1 MPVATRIS
9 ERRHASLPLLALAG
23 LALLALATGCA
34 RSSARVGHPL
44 IVIDAGHGGQFTH
57 IAENGMREEELNLD
71 IAKRLQRV
79 LERRGYRVVM
89 TRTDSGDLGAG
100 AIPTWNALDSG
111 WRYSVRELRTAR
123 DTAKRRDL
131 QARCDIAN
139 KLGADAFISIHNN
152 SARNT
157 AAQGTEAFY
166 AEGDAPGA
174 ALAASI
180 VDAASTRAGTAN
192 RREHVSDL
200 YVCRWTNAPAA
211 LIEGAY
217 LSNEADAKRLA
228 SKRFRDALAEGIA
241 DGIDRW
247 FDSYP
252 LAAAPSS
259 GTRPT
264 AIVVDRAVASE
275 VVRATALGVRL
286 GVPVIRVDRAGLR
299 AKTRQYLEN
308 SDLRLDSADDLRAV
322 GRIDPRVIAQILKAT
337 SRR

>member
-1 MPVATRIS
+1 MSDATRIPIP
-9 ERRHASLPLLALAG
+9 RLGRLALVVLG
-23 LALLALATGCA
+23 LALVALVGGCA

-57 IAENGMREEELNLD
+57 IADNGMREEELNLD
-71 IAKRLQRV
+71 MAKRLQRA

-100 AIPTWNALDSG
+100 RIATWNALDSG
-111 WRYSVRELRTAR
+111 WRYSVRELRTPR
-123 DTAKRRDL
+123 ITAKRRDL
-131 QARCDIAN
+131 QARCDVAN
-139 KLGADAFISIHNN
+139 EIGADAFISIHNN

-157 AAQGTEAFY
+157 KAQGTEAFY

-180 VDAASTRAGTAN
+180 VDAASTRAGTVN
-192 RREHVSDL
+192 RREHASDL

-228 SKRFRDALAEGIA
+228 SKRFRDQFAEGIA
-241 DGIDRW
+241 DGLDRW

-252 LAAAPSS
+252 LRSAPVS
-259 GTRPT
+259 GTNAK
-264 AIVVDRAVASE
+264 AIVVDRARASD
-275 VVRATALGVRL
+275 VVSATALGLKL
-286 GVPVIRVDRAGLR
+286 GVPVIRVDRAGL
-299 AKTRQYLEN
+299 APKTRQYLEN
-308 SDLRLDSADDLRAV
+308 SDLRLNSASDLRAV
-322 GRIDPRVIAQILKAT
+322 GRIEGRVIAQIIKAT